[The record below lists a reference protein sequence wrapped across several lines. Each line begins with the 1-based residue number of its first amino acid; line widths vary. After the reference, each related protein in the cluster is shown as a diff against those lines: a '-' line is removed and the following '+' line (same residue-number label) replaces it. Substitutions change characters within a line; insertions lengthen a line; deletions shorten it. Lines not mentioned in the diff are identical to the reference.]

1 MKRWWLRPLV
11 RFVAAVML
19 PVAVPFLCVLLLWAL
34 PGDPASIICPP
45 ESCSGTEELAHRWN
59 LDHGPVHYFLSWIGG
74 VAQGEWG
81 NSWRLM
87 TGMGV
92 RGLVEESVP
101 NTLMLLGLAFIP
113 VIVGS
118 LVAALELVNER
129 VDPVLQVLGAV
140 PGILLALLA
149 AAWQT
154 LTYGPDGER
163 MAGLLLGAAVL
174 GLADGVFSGA
184 VLGTRSL
191 FGSER
196 RQRYVGVAVLR
207 GERIIENTL
216 PNVAP
221 AFIGQLRARGIQL
234 LSGAVVI
241 EVVLRIDGV
250 GDLLWQATLVQDFGL
265 VMPVVTAFAVFSS
278 MLLLLQ
284 AGAEVLVALSVRRSP
299 SVPLGGAS

>member
-1 MKRWWLRPLV
+1 MNRWWLRPLV
-11 RFVAAVML
+11 RSAAALVL

-45 ESCSGTEELAHRWN
+45 ETCSGTEELARRWN
-59 LDHGPVHYFLSWIGG
+59 LDQGPTHYFLSWAGG

-87 TGMGV
+87 TGMRV

-101 NTLMLLGLAFIP
+101 NTLLLLGLALIP
-113 VIVGS
+113 VLVGS
-118 LVAALELVNER
+118 LLAALEVVGEK
-129 VDPVLQVLGAV
+129 VDPALQLIGAV
-140 PGILLALLA
+140 PGILLALIA

-154 LTYGPDGER
+154 LTFGLDGEPT
-163 MAGLLLGAAVL
+163 AGLLLGAAVL
-174 GLADGVFSGA
+174 GLSDGVFSGA
-184 VLGTRSL
+184 VIGTRSL
-191 FGSER
+191 FGGER
-196 RQRYVGVAVLR
+196 RQRYVGVALLR

-221 AFIGQLRARGIQL
+221 AFIGQLRARTIQL

-241 EVVLRIDGV
+241 EVVLRIDGI

-265 VMPVVTAFAVFSS
+265 VMPLVTAFSLISS
-278 MLLLLQ
+278 ALLLLQ
-284 AGAEVLVALSVRRSP
+284 AVAEVGVALHVRRSP
-299 SVPLGGAS
+299 KLPGGAA